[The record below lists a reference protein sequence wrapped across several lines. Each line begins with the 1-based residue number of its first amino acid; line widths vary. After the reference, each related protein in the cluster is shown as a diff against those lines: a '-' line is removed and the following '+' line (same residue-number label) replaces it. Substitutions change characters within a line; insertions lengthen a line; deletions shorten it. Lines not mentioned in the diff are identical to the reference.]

1 MSWSQYG
8 TSLAV
13 APAQPTLPML
23 LLPVVGAD
31 PQAAAALLLLFL
43 APAMLALLAAVRAM
57 KAPA

>member
-1 MSWSQYG
+1 
-8 TSLAV
+8 
-13 APAQPTLPML
+13 ML

-43 APAMLALLAAVRAM
+43 APAVLALLAAVRAM